1 MTDASKV
8 LDDAK
13 YSGTK
18 EVDESL
24 QIDAAK
30 LQPWIDAYIPSAG
43 KISTIEQFKG
53 GQSNPTYKI
62 ITDKKNLVLRRKP
75 PGKLL
80 PSAHAV
86 DREYK
91 VITAVSYTHLT
102 LPTTEAV

>member
-30 LQPWIDAYIPSAG
+30 LQPWIDAYIPNAG
-43 KISTIEQFKG
+43 KITQLNSSKAVNQIRH
-53 GQSNPTYKI
+53 I
-62 ITDKKNLVLRRKP
+62 
-75 PGKLL
+75 KLL
-80 PSAHAV
+80 QIKKILFS
-86 DREYK
+86 EEN
-91 VITAVSYTHLT
+91 HLGNFFH
-102 LPTTEAV
+102 LLML

>member
-53 GQSNPTYKI
+53 GLEENPLE
-62 ITDKKNLVLRRKP
+62 NFFH
-75 PGKLL
+75 L
-80 PSAHAV
+80 PM
-86 DREYK
+86 
-91 VITAVSYTHLT
+91 L
-102 LPTTEAV
+102 

>member
-43 KISTIEQFKG
+43 KISAIEQFKAAN
-53 GQSNPTYKI
+53 QI
-62 ITDKKNLVLRRKP
+62 RHI
-75 PGKLL
+75 KLL
-80 PSAHAV
+80 QIKKILSS
-86 DREYK
+86 EEN
-91 VITAVSYTHLT
+91 HLGNFFH
-102 LPTTEAV
+102 LLML

>member
-43 KISTIEQFKG
+43 KILSLIH
-53 GQSNPTYKI
+53 I
-62 ITDKKNLVLRRKP
+62 
-75 PGKLL
+75 
-80 PSAHAV
+80 
-86 DREYK
+86 
-91 VITAVSYTHLT
+91 
-102 LPTTEAV
+102 

>member
-30 LQPWIDAYIPSAG
+30 LQPWIDAYIPDAG
-43 KISTIEQFKG
+43 KINLIEQ
-53 GQSNPTYKI
+53 NMKI
-62 ITDKKNLVLRRKP
+62 L
-75 PGKLL
+75 
-80 PSAHAV
+80 
-86 DREYK
+86 
-91 VITAVSYTHLT
+91 
-102 LPTTEAV
+102 

>member
-24 QIDAAK
+24 KIDAAN

-43 KISTIEQFKG
+43 KISAIEQFKG
-53 GQSNPTYKI
+53 GQSNPTYKTRYWLSLLMLIMVSNFEIMPFI
-62 ITDKKNLVLRRKP
+62 IDLCIDKK
-75 PGKLL
+75 
-80 PSAHAV
+80 
-86 DREYK
+86 
-91 VITAVSYTHLT
+91 
-102 LPTTEAV
+102 

>member
-30 LQPWIDAYIPSAG
+30 LQPWIDAYIPNEVLSQL
-43 KISTIEQFKG
+43 KH
-53 GQSNPTYKI
+53 
-62 ITDKKNLVLRRKP
+62 NLF
-75 PGKLL
+75 
-80 PSAHAV
+80 
-86 DREYK
+86 
-91 VITAVSYTHLT
+91 
-102 LPTTEAV
+102 